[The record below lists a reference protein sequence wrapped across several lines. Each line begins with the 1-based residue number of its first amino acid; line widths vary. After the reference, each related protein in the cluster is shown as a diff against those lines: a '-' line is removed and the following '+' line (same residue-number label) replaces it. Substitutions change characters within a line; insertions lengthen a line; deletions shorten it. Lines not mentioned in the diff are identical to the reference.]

1 MPLKLKLAVNERM
14 IVNGAV
20 ISNGG
25 ARTTL
30 VIRNYAHIMR
40 EKDILQEAQV
50 DTPTKIVYFLVQA
63 MLMQPQPPP
72 TLKDSY
78 RAAHTRLMRA
88 YVKEENLALLKE
100 VDSLVVAQDYFKALM
115 KLQSLIA
122 YEAGLLHMPPHEWRR
137 NSQREKTPPEAK
149 PPPAASADSPERV
162 RAGMALAAE

>member
-50 DTPTKIVYFLVQA
+50 DTPTKIVYFLVQV
-63 MLMQPQPPP
+63 MLMQPPPP
-72 TLKDSY
+72 ESLMESY
-78 RAAHTRLMRA
+78 RTAHKRLMQA
-88 YVKEENLALLKE
+88 YVKVENLDVLRE
-100 VDSLVVAQDYFKALM
+100 VDRLVGEQDYFKALM
-115 KLQSLIA
+115 KLQPLIA
-122 YEAGLLHMPPHEWRR
+122 YEAQLLHMRPHEWRR
-137 NSQREKTPPEAK
+137 SSQLEKELAEAGE
-149 PPPAASADSPERV
+149 PSSAHPDQAGGAK
-162 RAGMALAAE
+162 AGMALAAD

>member
-40 EKDILQEAQV
+40 EKDILQEAEV

-72 TLKDSY
+72 TLHDSY
-78 RAAHTRLMRA
+78 RTAHSRLMQA
-88 YVKEENLALLKE
+88 YVKEENLAVLRE
-100 VDSLVVAQDYFKALM
+100 VDDLVTAQDYYKALM

-122 YEAGLLHMPPHEWRR
+122 YEAGLLHMRPHEWRR
-137 NSQREKTPPEAK
+137 GGPRDKTQPEAVASEAAR
-149 PPPAASADSPERV
+149 PDAPA
-162 RAGMALAAE
+162 RARPNVALAAE

>member
-50 DTPTKIVYFLVQA
+50 DTPTKIVYFLVQV
-63 MLMQPQPPP
+63 MLMQPPPP
-72 TLKDSY
+72 ESLMESY
-78 RAAHTRLMRA
+78 RTAHARLMQA
-88 YVKEENLALLKE
+88 YVKAENLDVLRE
-100 VDSLVVAQDYFKALM
+100 VDRLVVEQDYFKALM
-115 KLQSLIA
+115 QLQPLIA
-122 YEAGLLHMPPHEWRR
+122 YEAQLLHMRPHEWRR
-137 NSQREKTPPEAK
+137 GAQLAKEHAEAADQSSAPSDPPGG
-149 PPPAASADSPERV
+149 V
-162 RAGMALAAE
+162 QAGMAFAAN

>member
-78 RAAHTRLMRA
+78 RTAHTRLMQA
-88 YVKEENLALLKE
+88 YVKEENLALLRE
-100 VDSLVVAQDYFKALM
+100 VDSLVAAEDYYKALM

-122 YEAGLLHMPPHEWRR
+122 YEAGLLHMRPHEWRR
-137 NSQREKTPPEAK
+137 NNQREKTPIEPA
-149 PPPAASADSPERV
+149 PQPAAAPVTPERA
-162 RAGMALAAE
+162 RTNMALAAD

>member
-50 DTPTKIVYFLVQA
+50 DTPTKIVYFLVQV
-63 MLMQPQPPP
+63 MLMQPPPP
-72 TLKDSY
+72 ESLMESY
-78 RAAHTRLMRA
+78 RTAYERLMQA
-88 YVKEENLALLKE
+88 YV
-100 VDSLVVAQDYFKALM
+100 
-115 KLQSLIA
+115 
-122 YEAGLLHMPPHEWRR
+122 
-137 NSQREKTPPEAK
+137 
-149 PPPAASADSPERV
+149 
-162 RAGMALAAE
+162 